1 MPKKTP
7 QEVLSNWKNTW
18 DLSNDSA
25 VAVSPAAFN
34 LAINMLHLIWQRFL
48 LLFFM
53 ASSGGRLK
61 LANVFSFLFT
71 SKETEA
77 FFCRFCDTVYQGT
90 IHETKAGV
98 ILTLDVLAFSY

>member
-18 DLSNDSA
+18 YLCKDSA

-34 LAINMLHLIWQRFL
+34 LAINMLHLIWQRFV

-61 LANVFSFLFT
+61 LANVFSFLLPVRKLRLVVVFVT
-71 SKETEA
+71 QCIRAQFMRQKP
-77 FFCRFCDTVYQGT
+77 V
-90 IHETKAGV
+90 
-98 ILTLDVLAFSY
+98 

>member
-18 DLSNDSA
+18 YLCKDSA

-34 LAINMLHLIWQRFL
+34 LAINMLHLIWQRFV

-61 LANVFSFLFT
+61 LANVFSFLLPVRKLRLVVVFVT
-71 SKETEA
+71 Q
-77 FFCRFCDTVYQGT
+77 CYQGT
-90 IHETKAGV
+90 IHETEACV